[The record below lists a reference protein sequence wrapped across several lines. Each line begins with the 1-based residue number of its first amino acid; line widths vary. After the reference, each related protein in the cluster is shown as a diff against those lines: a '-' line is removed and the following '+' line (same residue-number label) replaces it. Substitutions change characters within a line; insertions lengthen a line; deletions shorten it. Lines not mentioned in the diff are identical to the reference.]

1 MTAISPLAP
10 ARFPALP
17 PVPGVR
23 LAAAEAR
30 LRYRGRPDLLLA
42 TFAPETAVAGVL
54 TRSRTAAPPVEWCRA
69 LLGGG
74 GGAAARALVVNA
86 GNANAATGEQGRA
99 AVRRTAE
106 AAAALV
112 GCQARAV
119 YVCSTGVIGVQL
131 PVERLSAALPA
142 LHARLADDA
151 GAWPA
156 AAAAIMTTD
165 TFPKGAHA
173 GAEIDGVPVVV
184 AGIAKGSGMIA
195 PDMATMLA
203 YVFTD
208 ANLPAGVLRP
218 ALRLGARRSF
228 NAITVDGDTSTNDTC
243 LLFATGA
250 AKNPRIAR
258 AGDRRLHGFRV
269 ALEAVLTDLARQI
282 VRDGEGAQKLVAIA
296 VRGAASE
303 AAARRL
309 GLTIANSPLVKTALA
324 GSDPNWG
331 RIVAAVGR
339 AGLPLD
345 QERLS
350 IRIGGERAAVHGVAD
365 PAFDEPA
372 AARHMQ
378 GREVEIAVEI
388 GTGPGSA
395 TVWTCDLTHAY
406 IDINADYRS

>member
-10 ARFPALP
+10 ARFPDLP

-42 TFAPETAVAGVL
+42 SFAPGTAVAGTL

-69 LLGGG
+69 LLGEEDGG
-74 GGAAARALVVNA
+74 ARALVVNA
-86 GNANAATGEQGRA
+86 GNANAATGERGLA
-99 AVRRTAE
+99 VVRRTAE
-106 AAAALV
+106 AAAALI
-112 GCQARAV
+112 GCRADEV
-119 YVCSTGVIGVQL
+119 YVCSTGVIGEQM
-131 PVERLSAALPA
+131 PVDRLTAALPG

-151 GAWPA
+151 WPE

-165 TFPKGAHA
+165 TFPKGACA
-173 GAEIDGVPVVV
+173 QAEIAGQPVTI

-208 ANLPAGVLRP
+208 AGLPAAVLRP
-218 ALRLGARRSF
+218 ALRRAVNRSF

-250 AKNPRIAR
+250 ARHPRIAR
-258 AGDRRLHGFRV
+258 AGDRRLAGFRA
-269 ALEAVLTDLARQI
+269 ALEAVLSDLARQI
-282 VRDGEGAQKLVAIA
+282 VRDGEGARKFVAIT

-309 GLTIANSPLVKTALA
+309 GLAIANSPLVKTAIA
-324 GSDPNWG
+324 GEDPNWG
-331 RIVAAVGR
+331 RIVAVVGR
-339 AGLPLD
+339 AGVDFD
-345 QERLS
+345 QTQLA
-350 IRIGGERAAVHGVAD
+350 IRIGAERAAGGGVAD

-378 GREVEIAVEI
+378 GQEIEIAVEV
-388 GTGPGSA
+388 GAGPGTA
-395 TVWTCDLTHAY
+395 TVWTCDLTHGY

>member
-10 ARFPALP
+10 ARFPDLP
-17 PVPGVR
+17 PIPGVS

-42 TFAPETAVAGVL
+42 SLAPGTAVAGVL
-54 TRSRTAAPPVEWCRA
+54 TRSLTAAPPVHWCRA
-69 LLGGG
+69 LLGADG
-74 GGAAARALVVNA
+74 AARALVVNA
-86 GNANAATGEQGRA
+86 GNANAATGEPGHA

-112 GCQARAV
+112 GCRADEV
-119 YVCSTGVIGVQL
+119 FVSSTGVIGEQL
-131 PVERLSAALPA
+131 PVERLTGALPA
-142 LHARLADDA
+142 LHARLAE
-151 GAWPA
+151 GAWGQ

-165 TFPKGAHA
+165 TFPKGATARTEIA
-173 GAEIDGVPVVV
+173 GQPV
-184 AGIAKGSGMIA
+184 AISGIAKGSGMIA

-203 YVFTD
+203 FVFTD
-208 ANLPAGVLRP
+208 ANLPAAVLRP
-218 ALRLGARRSF
+218 ALRRAVARSF

-243 LLFATGA
+243 LLFAAGA
-250 AKNPRIAR
+250 ARHPRIAR
-258 AGDRRLHGFRV
+258 AGDRRLHGFRA
-269 ALEAVLTDLARQI
+269 ALEAVLADLAQQI
-282 VRDGEGAQKLVAIA
+282 VRDGEGAQKLVSIT

-309 GLTIANSPLVKTALA
+309 GLTIANSPLVKTAVA
-324 GSDPNWG
+324 GEDPNWG
-331 RIVAAVGR
+331 RIVAVVGR
-339 AGLPLD
+339 AGVAFD

-350 IRIGGERAAVHGVAD
+350 IWIGGERAALKGMAD

-372 AARHMQ
+372 AARHMK

-388 GTGPGSA
+388 GAGPGSA
-395 TVWTCDLTHAY
+395 TVWTCDLTHGY